1 MGNLQC
7 SFNYGYQHSGKRY
20 FPKDGL
26 NEVCAVRKFKRKF
39 KRIGDKKT
47 HPRLWRVGF

>member
-26 NEVCAVRKFKRKF
+26 NEVCAVRKFKQLLTVIVVGK
-39 KRIGDKKT
+39 IKT
-47 HPRLWRVGF
+47 

>member
-39 KRIGDKKT
+39 KQLLTVIVVGKIKT
-47 HPRLWRVGF
+47 